1 MAVLKPVLLFF
12 AGARDALSRHS
23 RSMILALTFDR
34 LAVSIQSLLGVLCL
48 KAFSL
53 TRPSMP
59 DPAVVGSKSGQVFWH
74 QISSNGWQWSRNS
87 AIRWNA
93 ESESQAQRY

>member
-48 KAFSL
+48 KAFPL
-53 TRPSMP
+53 MRPSMP
-59 DPAVVGSKSGQVFWH
+59 DPAVDGGTSGSAGSLTLNFLHWMAVETKF
-74 QISSNGWQWSRNS
+74 
-87 AIRWNA
+87 
-93 ESESQAQRY
+93 RY